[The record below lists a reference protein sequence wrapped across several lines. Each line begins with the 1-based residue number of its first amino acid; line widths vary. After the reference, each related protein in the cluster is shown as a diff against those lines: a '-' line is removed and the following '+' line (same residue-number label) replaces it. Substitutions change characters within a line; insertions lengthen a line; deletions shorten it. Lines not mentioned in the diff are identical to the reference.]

1 MRSRLFAVAPA
12 AASLALAAC
21 AAVSP
26 AVAGTGGQP

>member
-1 MRSRLFAVAPA
+1 MRSRLFTVTLA
-12 AASLALAAC
+12 AASPALAAC